1 MSTGGAV
8 PKESILVVD
17 DNETNLKLLRWLLEK
32 KGYEVRTACDAQTAR
47 DSIRAV
53 RPKLVLMDIQ
63 LPDTDGL
70 SLTREL
76 KADPSLRDIPI
87 VAVTSYAM
95 KGDEQ
100 KSLDAGCE
108 GYITK
113 PIDTRQF
120 PIDIE
125 KYLGKAK

>member
-1 MSTGGAV
+1 VTGGAV
-8 PKESILVVD
+8 PKDIILVVD

-32 KGYEVRTACDAQTAR
+32 KGYEVHTAVDARSAR
-47 DSIRAV
+47 VSIRAL

-70 SLTREL
+70 TLTREL
-76 KADPSLRDIPI
+76 KADPDLRDIPI

-108 GYITK
+108 GYVTK

-120 PIDIE
+120 PAEIE
-125 KYLGKAK
+125 KYLGKTK

>member
-1 MSTGGAV
+1 VTGGAV
-8 PKESILVVD
+8 PKDVILVVD

-32 KGYEVRTACDAQTAR
+32 KGYEVHTAVDARSAR
-47 DSIRAV
+47 ISIRAL
-53 RPKLVLMDIQ
+53 RPNLVLMDIQ

-70 SLTREL
+70 TLTREL
-76 KADPSLRDIPI
+76 KADPDLRDIPV

-100 KSLDAGCE
+100 RSLDAGCE
-108 GYITK
+108 GYLTK

-120 PIDIE
+120 PLQIE
-125 KYLGKAK
+125 KYLGKTK